1 MPKALLLRQS
11 YWYLR
16 LIEQDN
22 KQGCVQVLWFVQW
35 GMQAKAFAGLHSG
48 DYTRDV
54 NSSGSERG
62 LKITLIKVLAMLLTL
77 RP

>member
-1 MPKALLLRQS
+1 MPKALLLR
-11 YWYLR
+11 YLR

-22 KQGCVQVLWFVQW
+22 KQGCAQELWFLQS
-35 GMQAKAFAGLHSG
+35 GMWAKAFVGLLSG

-54 NSSGSERG
+54 NTSGSERG

-77 RP
+77 CT